1 MFIQDY
7 DTAPPPSD
15 FAPDIVPHHYFFE
28 DGILIVVVI
37 AAVWILWAIYGSE
50 NFRAARR
57 PRDAV
62 QRRVDRAVKAMAD
75 AARANQASQEKLA
88 LEAKSAINEQFKA
101 SLELSQALNKA
112 IGPLNKALEGLREDE
127 APIKAIT
134 GPSLVTGGTVINIA
148 VGGGTGTGPETV
160 TAGPATAVLPGEI
173 KVEGALPEMMSAEER
188 RLAVWTA
195 VQRLFN
201 AWKNKS
207 AIVAAFHAA
216 QTQLMSSAP
225 WEPPLDELIGR
236 DPRRGPLP

>member
-7 DTAPPPSD
+7 DAVPPPSD
-15 FAPDIVPHHYFFE
+15 FGPDPIQHHYFFE
-28 DGILIVVVI
+28 TGILIVLVI
-37 AAVWILWAIYGSE
+37 AAIWILSAIYGGE

-88 LEAKSAINEQFKA
+88 LEAKQAINEQFKA

-112 IGPLNKALEGLREDE
+112 IGPLNKALEGVREDE

-134 GPSLVTGGTVINIA
+134 GPSVVTGGTVINIA
-148 VGGGTGTGPETV
+148 VGGGAGVGPENV
-160 TAGPATAVLPGEI
+160 TAGPVTAVSPAEI
-173 KVEGALPEMMSAEER
+173 KAEVLPPEMMSAEER
-188 RLAVWTA
+188 RLAIWTA

-225 WEPPLDELIGR
+225 WEPPLDELVAN
-236 DPRRGPLP
+236 DPRRRPHP